1 MKIVNTVIATLL
13 MSACQLMPE
22 KQSPTMPSIKQALEA
37 ADTAAPAPAVEPPP
51 EVQRALLPPASTT
64 LGQFKPQV
72 PTFNVSVNEVPA
84 RQFFMSLVEG
94 TDENMVVHPEVDG
107 TLTLDLKNVTTE
119 GVMATVRDVYGYE
132 YRHSH
137 GVYQVFP
144 ARMRSQVFKVDYL
157 DIQRQGGS
165 RTRVSSGQV
174 TDVASGD
181 SGDSSNRSNTS
192 GRRGNTQSS
201 ANGFSGAQVTTR
213 TDADFWKDLETALKL
228 IIGEED
234 GRNVVTNRLGG
245 TIMVRATPRELLDV
259 QQYLDALQDTVSR
272 QVIIEAKILEVQLND
287 AFQTGVNW
295 NALLDIGNNKE
306 ILFGQR
312 GGATAVD
319 TGFSEFAG
327 DIVPLDVLSLSGSTA
342 TALGGVFA
350 LQADLGDFNAL
361 IELLKNQG
369 DVQVLSSP
377 RVSTVNNQK
386 AIIKV
391 GTDEYFVTD
400 VNVDTDTTSGVSNR
414 TVDVQLTPF
423 FSGVALDVTPQID
436 KDGSITLHVHPAIS
450 DVRSDTKDIGI
461 STGTDSDSDFN
472 IPLAKSTIRES
483 DTIIRARD
491 GQVVVIGG
499 LMQDMVRDNVAS
511 TPFLGDVPVVG
522 HMFRHTRKVSTKTE
536 LVILL
541 RPLIVENNHVWSRE
555 VSQATQRFNSIQH
568 REWP

>member
-1 MKIVNTVIATLL
+1 
-13 MSACQLMPE
+13 
-22 KQSPTMPSIKQALEA
+22 
-37 ADTAAPAPAVEPPP
+37 
-51 EVQRALLPPASTT
+51 
-64 LGQFKPQV
+64 
-72 PTFNVSVNEVPA
+72 
-84 RQFFMSLVEG
+84 
-94 TDENMVVHPEVDG
+94 
-107 TLTLDLKNVTTE
+107 
-119 GVMATVRDVYGYE
+119 
-132 YRHSH
+132 
-137 GVYQVFP
+137 
-144 ARMRSQVFKVDYL
+144 
-157 DIQRQGGS
+157 
-165 RTRVSSGQV
+165 
-174 TDVASGD
+174 
-181 SGDSSNRSNTS
+181 
-192 GRRGNTQSS
+192 
-201 ANGFSGAQVTTR
+201 
-213 TDADFWKDLETALKL
+213 
-228 IIGEED
+228 
-234 GRNVVTNRLGG
+234 
-245 TIMVRATPRELLDV
+245 MVRATPRELLDV
-259 QQYLDALQDTVSR
+259 EQYLDTLQNAVSR

-287 AFQTGVNW
+287 AFQSGVNW

-312 GGATAVD
+312 GGATVAD

-327 DIVPLDVLSLSGSTA
+327 QVVPLDQLSLAGSTA

-350 LQADLGDFNAL
+350 IQADLGDFNTL

-436 KDGSITLHVHPAIS
+436 DNGITLHVHPAIS
-450 DVRSDTKDIGI
+450 EVRADSKDIGI
-461 STGTDSDSDFN
+461 SAGADSDFN

-483 DTIIRARD
+483 DTIVRARD

-499 LMQDMVRDNVAS
+499 LMQDLIRDNVAS

-522 HMFRHTRKVSTKTE
+522 HMFRHTRKQSTKTE

-541 RPLIVENNHVWSRE
+541 RPVIVENNHVWSRE
-555 VSQATQRFNSIQH
+555 VSEATGRFNTIQH
-568 REWP
+568 RDLP